1 MDVAIRPVE
10 AIDYT
15 DVMRLVPRLLVGVDP
30 SRPTVSVSAEDHW
43 CGQADAW
50 VGELM
55 VDQRFK
61 GRSVDEVTLTRQ
73 LPRVSPRVGR
83 LPESPLE

>member
-10 AIDYT
+10 AIDYA
-15 DVMRLVPRLLVGVDP
+15 DVMRLAPRLLVGVDP
-30 SRPTVSVSAEDHW
+30 SRSTVSVSAEDHW

>member
-1 MDVAIRPVE
+1 MDLVIRPVE
-10 AIDYT
+10 AIDYA

-55 VDQRFK
+55 VDQRLKRDGRRRGHPDK
-61 GRSVDEVTLTRQ
+61 GAPQ
-73 LPRVSPRVGR
+73 GQSPRWPAIRVA
-83 LPESPLE
+83 S